1 MVFLHRFFQ
10 DITEQMELPGMQH
23 FMRRDDVVAT
33 YEAASGHTVTDIDF
47 FMLYAALRHGIIMSR
62 ITQRQVAA
70 GQGAM
75 PDDPDDMIMHR
86 ATLEQMMD
94 GTYWSKL

>member
-1 MVFLHRFFQ
+1 
-10 DITEQMELPGMQH
+10 
-23 FMRRDDVVAT
+23 VVAT
-33 YEAASGHTVTDIDF
+33 YEQASGVQVRDPHF
-47 FMLYAALRHGIIMSR
+47 YMLYAALRHGIIMSR

-70 GQGAM
+70 GQGTM